1 MAVRFRN
8 SYGPLQ
14 FLNFVPCS
22 TFEQMEPSLAEDLS
36 SYWGDFVPHT
46 IDSNS
51 LSNANDE
58 YLHQDYS
65 THFPPSFPE
74 VAYNISPLENFPA
87 QDEPFACYY
96 DEALHAKR
104 LRTIYECSAP
114 DCMPNI
120 LLDPGEHPAFRNQ
133 LVLPDFLPVL
143 PTPNINA
150 SYVDPNVQNLE
161 ADATAL
167 SPQSIAAR
175 QRRKRIS
182 EKTQEL
188 GRLIP
193 GGVKMNTAE
202 MLAAAAKYVKFLQA
216 QVGILQ
222 FLKHSSPAH
231 QEEVCATSTSNM
243 QLHQLLSSPA
253 MQEKLYGEET
263 CIVPFKSVRY
273 LAEDPDLQKSESI
286 SKDLKKMIQ

>member
-22 TFEQMEPSLAEDLS
+22 TFEQMEPYPAEDLS
-36 SYWGDFVPHT
+36 SYWSDFVPHT

-51 LSNANDE
+51 FSNANDE

-65 THFPPSFPE
+65 TYFSPSFPE

-87 QDEPFACYY
+87 KDEPFACYY
-96 DEALHAKR
+96 DEALHPKR
-104 LRTIYECSAP
+104 LRTVYECSAP

-133 LVLPDFLPVL
+133 LALPDFSPVL

-150 SYVDPNVQNLE
+150 SYVDPNVQNLG

-202 MLAAAAKYVKFLQA
+202 MLAAAAKRSRPTKKRINFQGPEEDDTIISGGSSNGFVHVNAHTQLMEKA
-216 QVGILQ
+216 NQ
-222 FLKHSSPAH
+222 FLSS
-231 QEEVCATSTSNM
+231 
-243 QLHQLLSSPA
+243 LLTASFSS
-253 MQEKLYGEET
+253 LT
-263 CIVPFKSVRY
+263 VKSSMKTLRCS
-273 LAEDPDLQKSESI
+273 L
-286 SKDLKKMIQ
+286 